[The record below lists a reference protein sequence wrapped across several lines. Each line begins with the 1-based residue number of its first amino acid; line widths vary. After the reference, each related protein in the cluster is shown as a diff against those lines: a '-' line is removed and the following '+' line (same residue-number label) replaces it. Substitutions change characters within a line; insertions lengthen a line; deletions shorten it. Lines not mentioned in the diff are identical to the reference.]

1 MAPLNFFYL
10 FMKMSFLWETQLK
23 LKDSAELF
31 FNLIE
36 KGQVPELSS
45 WAEYVFLFYFLFFIG
60 LTGILFNYKNYLVTM
75 FCIEIMY
82 LGITVCFVMVSIST
96 ADPKGQ
102 IYAILLVV
110 IAAAESAIGLG
121 MLIVLYR
128 FGSSID
134 FSDYQELKG

>member
-1 MAPLNFFYL
+1 
-10 FMKMSFLWETQLK
+10 
-23 LKDSAELF
+23 
-31 FNLIE
+31 
-36 KGQVPELSS
+36 
-45 WAEYVFLFYFLFFIG
+45 
-60 LTGILFNYKNYLVTM
+60 M

-82 LGITVCFVMVSIST
+82 LGITVCFVIVSIST

-102 IYAILLVV
+102 IYAILLIV
-110 IAAAESAIGLG
+110 IAAAESAVGLG